1 MARSGEASCQRTRLS
16 CELAN
21 RCPTVRMGGFHPG
34 SWPWGSSV
42 KEPVEEAVRVPLV
55 QATVPPA
62 LLAMEREK
70 HHPEHTKWIVPPDQ

>member
-1 MARSGEASCQRTRLS
+1 
-16 CELAN
+16 
-21 RCPTVRMGGFHPG
+21 
-34 SWPWGSSV
+34 V